1 MRLSALALTSSRLLS
16 LGCRTVSPPGARA
29 GARDGARDGAGSG
42 APTALSFDKPK
53 VELHIHL
60 DGAIRPKTILE
71 VAKRRKIKLPTK
83 NDNQFLKLIT
93 CDGPTTLTEML
104 TKFGYFMPIVA
115 GDRDAIRQIAYEL
128 VEDKANEKI
137 VYFEARYSPHLLA
150 NCDVY
155 PIPWKQSEG
164 DLSPDEVVRLVNEG
178 FEKGQRNFG
187 IKVRSILSCLRH
199 MEAWSPEVVEL
210 CKKYRK
216 DGVVGLDLAG
226 DESINYE
233 PSRGHVQ
240 TYQEAVR
247 CGIHRTVHAGEVG
260 PPEVVREAVE
270 ILKAERIG
278 HGYSIIKDAKL
289 YQEILQKD
297 IHLEACLYSSYITGA
312 CKADFSKHPVVRF
325 MNDGANFSLS
335 TDDPLI
341 FNSTI
346 HTEYNMAA
354 KDMNFTEMQFMRMNL
369 NAARSSFL
377 CENKKKEL
385 LNQLRKAYG
394 MPEEPKLDTNLNNYP
409 CL

>member
-1 MRLSALALTSSRLLS
+1 MGWKKTILRMHQYSRGKGHRLRIAKGYFRTETRKFFLTRMIINNLNNRMQGRVVESRTLIDAVIRKL
-16 LGCRTVSPPGARA
+16 
-29 GARDGARDGAGSG
+29 
-42 APTALSFDKPK
+42 

-312 CKADFSKHPVVRF
+312 CKADFSKHPVVRQ
-325 MNDGANFSLS
+325 NASLKMDIYS
-335 TDDPLI
+335 GI
-341 FNSTI
+341 RF
-346 HTEYNMAA
+346 
-354 KDMNFTEMQFMRMNL
+354 
-369 NAARSSFL
+369 
-377 CENKKKEL
+377 
-385 LNQLRKAYG
+385 
-394 MPEEPKLDTNLNNYP
+394 
-409 CL
+409 